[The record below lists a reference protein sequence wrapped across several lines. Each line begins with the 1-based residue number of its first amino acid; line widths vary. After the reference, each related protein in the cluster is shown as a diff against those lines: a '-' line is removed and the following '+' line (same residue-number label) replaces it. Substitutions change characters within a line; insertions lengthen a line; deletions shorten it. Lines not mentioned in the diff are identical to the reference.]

1 MSDEVRKKAIANF
14 VVWKSSPVFH
24 PKQQLFVRQD
34 WSGPGACTIAMVN
47 PGDGNFTGTVVN
59 SSLKTKKV
67 KAPRTVTSTFLYTT
81 IQSNNYFSRYARII
95 QAVFSFFSIISS
107 RKFVVPASSVSSSF
121 SSCSMSLRIS
131 RINVSLS

>member
-1 MSDEVRKKAIANF
+1 M
-14 VVWKSSPVFH
+14 

-67 KAPRTVTSTFLYTT
+67 KAPPYGNFYLFIYNNTIKQLFFQICPDHPSRFFLFLDHIFQEICRTGIIGILFFLELFDVLTDFT
-81 IQSNNYFSRYARII
+81 N
-95 QAVFSFFSIISS
+95 
-107 RKFVVPASSVSSSF
+107 
-121 SSCSMSLRIS
+121 
-131 RINVSLS
+131 